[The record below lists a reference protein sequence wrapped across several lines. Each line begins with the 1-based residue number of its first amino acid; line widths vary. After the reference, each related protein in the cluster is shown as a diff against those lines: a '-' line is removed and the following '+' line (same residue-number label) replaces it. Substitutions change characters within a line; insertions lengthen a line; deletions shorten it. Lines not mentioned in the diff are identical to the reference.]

1 MNKLLVGA
9 MSAAMLAT
17 VSGVAYADDS
27 AYPNNY
33 SPNEYHPDTSVQAPE
48 HVPFKVGAVWSIGI
62 PSGMELGAEVRL
74 PHMPWYKL
82 QVAATYTLA
91 PGMVGSVLIDPI
103 KFPVAPVLNV
113 DVGRQFP
120 FTVPVNGRPG
130 GDFDYAT
137 FGGGLAFG
145 SRDGARLLL
154 LAGESYISGSSH
166 NIQAVFGDS
175 NGLTI
180 ANPTFK
186 GWIPTCKLGVEFLF

>member
-1 MNKLLVGA
+1 MNKLLVSV
-9 MSAAMLAT
+9 MSAAMLA

-33 SPNEYHPDTSVQAPE
+33 SPNEYHPDVNARAPE
-48 HVPFKVGAVWSIGI
+48 HVPFKLGLDWDIGI
-62 PSGMELGAEVRL
+62 PSGMALGLETRL
-74 PHMPWYKL
+74 PHLPWFKL
-82 QVAATYTLA
+82 GLDATYTLA
-91 PGMVGSVLIDPI
+91 PGIRGNLLIDPI
-103 KFPVAPVLNV
+103 KFPVVPVLNL

-130 GDFDYAT
+130 GDFDYVDFQA
-137 FGGGLAFG
+137 GLAFG

-186 GWIPTCKLGVEFLF
+186 GFIPDAKLGVEFLF